1 MKRNLLAAA
10 ACAGL
15 LVQGC
20 SSRPREFTPMLAVA
34 SATPAAFESARAE
47 CNNLLIA
54 GKLDQNGRVA
64 SAGVGVATG
73 AATMAVGAGAA
84 SAAGLA
90 GGMAI
95 ASATVV
101 LIPFAIVGG
110 AIGMAKRKRAKKE
123 KAIQTAMAGC
133 LKERGYEVTAW
144 GRPS

>member
-1 MKRNLLAAA
+1 MTCRILSCAVVASLLLA
-10 ACAGL
+10 
-15 LVQGC
+15 GC
-20 SSRPREFTPMLAVA
+20 SLRPREFTPMLAVA
-34 SATPAAFESARAE
+34 SANPAAFDTARVE

-54 GKLDQNGRVA
+54 GKLDQNGRVG

-90 GGMAI
+90 AGVAI

-110 AIGMAKRKRAKKE
+110 AIGMAKGSAPRRK
-123 KAIQTAMAGC
+123 
-133 LKERGYEVTAW
+133 
-144 GRPS
+144 GRSRPR